1 MIDKNTINDIVEIV
15 GKTALSTIPVGGAL
29 VTAVYD
35 TVKGNVLQKRQEK
48 WKSVVEERL
57 SKLEATLEDISQNDG
72 FATTLIR
79 TTELAMKTSKNE
91 KIELLANSLIYSLK
105 NTIDED
111 KLIIFLS
118 FVDKYSVSHIKIL
131 TFFNEPLK
139 FVTNN
144 FYMGSPSQVL
154 NKVFPEVQ
162 QLQNKCVKDLFN
174 DGLLNTEN
182 LNTTMTSSGM
192 VAKRTTILGD
202 EFLKF
207 IGLI

>member
-162 QLQNKCVKDLFN
+162 RL
-174 DGLLNTEN
+174 
-182 LNTTMTSSGM
+182 SSPESY
-192 VAKRTTILGD
+192 RQ
-202 EFLKF
+202 
-207 IGLI
+207 

>member
-1 MIDKNTINDIVEIV
+1 MVDKNTINDIVEIV

-35 TVKGNVLQKRQEK
+35 TVKGNALQKRQEK
-48 WKSVVEERL
+48 WKCVIEERL
-57 SKLEATLEDISQNDG
+57 SKLEATLEDISENDG

-118 FVDKYSVSHIKIL
+118 FIDKYSVSHIKIL

-144 FYMGSPSQVL
+144 SYIGSPSQVL
-154 NKVFPEVQ
+154 NKAFPEVQ

-174 DGLLNTEN
+174 DGLLNTED

-192 VAKRTTILGD
+192 VASKITKAIIKNSII
-202 EFLKF
+202 FY
-207 IGLI
+207 